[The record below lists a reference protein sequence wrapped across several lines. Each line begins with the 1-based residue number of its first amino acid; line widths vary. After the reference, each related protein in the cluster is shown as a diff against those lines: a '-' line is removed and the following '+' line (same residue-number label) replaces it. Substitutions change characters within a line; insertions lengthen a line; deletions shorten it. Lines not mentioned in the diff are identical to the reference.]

1 MQMRITEEKTVKR
14 TSGKRWISLVL
25 ALCLLLTL
33 AGCGGKKPLLEQP
46 IQSLTCVQPVSFP
59 TMISRG
65 GGQALIGWTDYEEN
79 VTHLSVIDIAKDR
92 ETASR
97 QLEGCWDLQAETF
110 TDGTAA
116 LFNWEDSTW
125 QFIGSDLSPTT
136 AAPTISCRT
145 ACCAAPT

>member
-1 MQMRITEEKTVKR
+1 MQHFRK
-14 TSGKRWISLVL
+14 SHFLAPLVL

-125 QFIGSDLSPTT
+125 
-136 AAPTISCRT
+136 
-145 ACCAAPT
+145 